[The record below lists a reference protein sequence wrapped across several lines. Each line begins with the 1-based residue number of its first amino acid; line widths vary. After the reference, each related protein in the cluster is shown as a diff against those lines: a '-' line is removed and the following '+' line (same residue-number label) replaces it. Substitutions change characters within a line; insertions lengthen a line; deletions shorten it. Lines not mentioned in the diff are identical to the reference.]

1 MQSGRPTIF
10 MIRRLSHGLWLG
22 LLLLTTAGCES
33 ILGEWV
39 ARTPNHGKSLKKVDR
54 EKPLALPDSVIDHQ
68 FRVEIDGD
76 DPASLWVW
84 VIDPSNEKFVG
95 VERRDDDPDYI
106 RGMFEPSDDGPRA
119 VREPKATVLFLHGFY
134 DSINQRWY
142 LMWARMLAEHG
153 YRAVL
158 VDQRG
163 HGRSTGDWAT
173 YGIRESRDMQRVL
186 DVLEEKNLLV
196 EPLGLWALSFGGS
209 TAVQLA
215 EIDDRVKAMLLIS
228 TFTSMREIVPDYG
241 RAIGFDFLSDEQFVK
256 VIDHAGRHGGFD
268 PDEANPIERL
278 AEQDVPT
285 LIMHGEDD
293 RLIPI
298 DHAVRLYHAAGRE
311 NVELIRI
318 QRAGHTT
325 LGDTVVW
332 PIYQPM
338 LDWFDRHLVP
348 ADGNTTAQSQTESE
362 VNTP

>member
-1 MQSGRPTIF
+1 MIFCAPTDSTFGRA
-10 MIRRLSHGLWLG
+10 WLVAWV
-22 LLLLTTAGCES
+22 LLLGATTGCES
-33 ILGEWV
+33 IMGEWV
-39 ARTPNHGKSLKKVDR
+39 ARAPNHGKSLAKVNL

-68 FRVEIDGD
+68 FRVEIQGD

-95 VERRDDDPDYI
+95 VETKADDPEYI
-106 RGMFEPSDDGPRA
+106 RGLFAIDDDAPRTIA
-119 VREPKATVLFLHGFY
+119 EPKATVLFLHGFY

-173 YGIRESRDMQRVL
+173 YGVHESRDMKRVL
-186 DVLEEKNLLV
+186 DVLEEKGLLA
-196 EPLGLWALSFGGS
+196 EPLGLWAMSFGGS

-215 EIDDRVKAMLLIS
+215 DIDERVQAMLLIS
-228 TFTSMREIVPDYG
+228 TFTSMRDIVPDYG
-241 RAIGFDFLSDEQFVK
+241 RAIGFDFLSDQQYGK
-256 VIDHAGRHGGFD
+256 VIDHAGRHGGFN
-268 PDEANPIERL
+268 PDDANPIDRL
-278 AEQDVPT
+278 AKQDIPT

-298 DHAVRLYHAAGRE
+298 EHAVRLYHAADRD

-338 LDWFDRHLVP
+338 LDWFDRYLAP
-348 ADGNTTAQSQTESE
+348 IERDATAENDGESRPD
-362 VNTP
+362 TP